1 MRGQLARARARYT
14 VYGIWY
20 MVYGI
25 WYTVYGIRYT
35 VYGIRYTV
43 YSYRGI
49 GPPVTTVLIRI
60 SLLLKSDMVF

>member
-1 MRGQLARARARYT
+1 M

-25 WYTVYGIRYT
+25 WYMVYGIWYMVYGIRYT

-43 YSYRGI
+43 YGI
-49 GPPVTTVLIRI
+49 FLQRNRATSDDCPYQNLLVIEIRHGVLI
-60 SLLLKSDMVF
+60 F